1 MSDLYWLTD
10 EQMDRPRFFSEE
22 PWQLLSGIILVN
34 RNGLR
39 WRDALPPGIRS
50 TQDALQPL
58 ECYGDI
64 HPHDAEELVYCRPT
78 LQNAWPFFR
87 KPVIGALPAVP
98 RCSTTCSLT
107 TLRKGSAP
115 HCSHPQKRLLPPWNG
130 ISCGFRTHPSRLAWF
145 IANQNVKEGA
155 GKSRNML
162 LRKQRCDLPPVH
174 GEDEHPSIKISN
186 IKLSFR
192 VR

>member
-1 MSDLYWLTD
+1 MVCAGVMSSPREYGPHKTLYNRWSVMGIFIRMMQKSLYSAVLHCRTPD
-10 EQMDRPRFFSEE
+10 FSSENRSHR
-22 PWQLLSGIILVN
+22 WQAPS
-34 RNGLR
+34 
-39 WRDALPPGIRS
+39 
-50 TQDALQPL
+50 
-58 ECYGDI
+58 
-64 HPHDAEELVYCRPT
+64 
-78 LQNAWPFFR
+78 
-87 KPVIGALPAVP
+87 AVS

-107 TLRKGSAP
+107 TSRKGSAP

-155 GKSRNML
+155 RRSRNML
-162 LRKQRCDLPPVH
+162 LRKQRCDLLPVYR
-174 GEDEHPSIKISN
+174 EDEHPSIKISN